1 MKISIYQPK
10 IQIQLFVFQI
20 CNEFC
25 KWLQI
30 FVYRI
35 KKNPP
40 TIRHYSW
47 GIRSIRSIRSLSTWT
62 FVSFFL
68 LAL

>member
-1 MKISIYQPK
+1 MKISIYQPQ

-20 CNEFC
+20 CNEVC

-40 TIRHYSW
+40 AVRHYSW
-47 GIRSIRSIRSLSTWT
+47 GIRSLSTWT